1 VGNRW
6 ESRYSS
12 GRGAAELLELCLD
25 DRDNPSLPRPG
36 AQLEPSVSCARST
49 RPNTLR
55 RCRRPIVRCG
65 TAGPLPGRWRRAC
78 GAEPPRPWPRK
89 RLAERVSN
97 PRSARSIRSEDP
109 SQYRHNQLA
118 AAFVPYGVSGAKYV
132 EEPPSFDAK
141 VGLERTRR
149 VIGPRVNHDRTSRLT
164 RTTGSRG
171 GTFLSSHGS
180 RRSGNGRSTGR
191 STRRREVAF
200 RRVECLRGSVTPWLI
215 SLRCWRSRR
224 LCGGGT
230 RASREGVPA
239 MPETRRG
246 PWQS

>member
-109 SQYRHNQLA
+109 SQYLPVIVEARRRRFPERFQRAELAVVVRSNQLA

-141 VGLERTRR
+141 VRLERTRR
-149 VIGPRVNHDRTSRLT
+149 VIDPRVNHDRTRRLT
-164 RTTGSRG
+164 RQP
-171 GTFLSSHGS
+171 
-180 RRSGNGRSTGR
+180 
-191 STRRREVAF
+191 A
-200 RRVECLRGSVTPWLI
+200 RVE
-215 SLRCWRSRR
+215 
-224 LCGGGT
+224 
-230 RASREGVPA
+230 AHF
-239 MPETRRG
+239 
-246 PWQS
+246 